1 MKDKFSSDSVSSNSM
16 RSNPISIVDISKRRA
31 EGSIVALTAYTKPMA
46 ALVDPFVDLILVG
59 DSLGMVVYGMEST
72 MGVSLD
78 MMINHGKAVMR
89 GAKRACV
96 VVDMPFGTY
105 QESKEQAFHHAARL
119 MQETN
124 AQAVKLEGGELMA
137 ETVSFLVGR
146 GIPVVGHVGL
156 MPQYVKR
163 VGGFKVQGK
172 ELEVGEQIYQD
183 AVAIAEAGASAL
195 VIENT
200 EAGVAEKITR
210 AVPIPTIGIG
220 ASPACTGQILVTE
233 DIVGMF
239 TDYKPHFVK
248 HYADVAAQM
257 TAAVQTYAKE
267 VRGHEFPEAK
277 HCFTLRK

>member
-1 MKDKFSSDSVSSNSM
+1 MQNKLLSDSVNSGST
-16 RSNPISIVDISKRRA
+16 RSDSMSIVDISKRTAR
-31 EGSIVALTAYTKPMA
+31 GSIVALTAYTKAMA

-59 DSLGMVVYGMEST
+59 DSLGMVVYGMDST

-96 VVDMPFGTY
+96 VIDMPFGTY
-105 QESKEQAFHHAARL
+105 QESKEQAFRHAARL

-137 ETVSFLVGR
+137 ETVGFLVDR
-146 GIPVVGHVGL
+146 GIPVVGHIGL

-163 VGGFKVQGK
+163 VGGFKVQGR
-172 ELEVGEQIYQD
+172 ELEAGEQIYQD

-200 EAGVAEKITR
+200 EAGLTEKVTR
-210 AVPIPTIGIG
+210 ALAIPTIGIG
-220 ASPACTGQILVTE
+220 ASSTCTGQILVTE
-233 DIVGMF
+233 DMVGMF

-248 HYADVAAQM
+248 QYTDVAAQISE
-257 TAAVQTYAKE
+257 AVKTYAEE
-267 VRGHEFPEAK
+267 VRGHAFPEAK
-277 HCFTLRK
+277 HCFYS